1 MNLDLQHL
9 GQSPFV
15 IVAISVNEEG
25 DEDVYAA
32 DGKAIYN
39 AATNTI
45 DIFRDGFEEPVL
57 VLHEED
63 FSEIQIAD
71 EEEKEELGADYYIVV
86 DMDPEEDG
94 AEEA

>member
-15 IVAISVNEEG
+15 IVAISVDEEG
-25 DEDVYAA
+25 NEDVYAA

-45 DIFRDGFEEPVL
+45 DIFREGVDEPL
-57 VLHEED
+57 LILQEED
-63 FSEIQIAD
+63 FDEIQIAD

-86 DMDPEEDG
+86 DIDPTEAG
-94 AEEA
+94 EEA